1 MRQAMIGDVRRFNR
15 TITAQVG
22 ALHDRYLGRERALG
36 EARMLWEIGP
46 DGCEVRA
53 LRARLELDSGYASR
67 LLRSLEAAGL
77 VTVSPGETDRRTRI
91 VRLTAAGLAERAL
104 LDERSDALA
113 RSLLE
118 PLPEAR
124 RDELVAAMRVV
135 ERLVT
140 AALVHIRP
148 ADPARPDARRC
159 IEAYFAELDRR
170 SDSGFD
176 RAASATLRPHELRP
190 PAGVMLLAYLHG
202 EPVGCG
208 ALRHHHGEPSE
219 IKRLWVDGS
228 VRGLGVGRRLL
239 GDLED
244 RARRHGAEAVRLDT
258 NRNLTEAIALY
269 RRTGYAEVP
278 PFNDEPFAHHWF
290 EKVL

>member
-1 MRQAMIGDVRRFNR
+1 MRSGRRACCGRSAR
-15 TITAQVG
+15 TA
-22 ALHDRYLGRERALG
+22 ARSGRS
-36 EARMLWEIGP
+36 
-46 DGCEVRA
+46 
-53 LRARLELDSGYASR
+53 RARLELDSGYASR

-239 GDLED
+239 ADLEE
-244 RARRHGAEAVRLDT
+244 RARRHGATAVRLDT

>member
-1 MRQAMIGDVRRFNR
+1 MRD
-15 TITAQVG
+15 
-22 ALHDRYLGRERALG
+22 
-36 EARMLWEIGP
+36 
-46 DGCEVRA
+46 
-53 LRARLELDSGYASR
+53 
-67 LLRSLEAAGL
+67 
-77 VTVSPGETDRRTRI
+77 
-91 VRLTAAGLAERAL
+91 
-104 LDERSDALA
+104 
-113 RSLLE
+113 
-118 PLPEAR
+118 
-124 RDELVAAMRVV
+124 V

-140 AALVHIRP
+140 AALVEIRP
-148 ADPARPDARRC
+148 ADPAGPDARRC

-190 PAGVMLLAYLHG
+190 PAGVLLVARLHG

-208 ALRHHHGEPSE
+208 ALRHHDGEPSE

-239 GDLED
+239 ADLED

-290 EKVL
+290 EKAL